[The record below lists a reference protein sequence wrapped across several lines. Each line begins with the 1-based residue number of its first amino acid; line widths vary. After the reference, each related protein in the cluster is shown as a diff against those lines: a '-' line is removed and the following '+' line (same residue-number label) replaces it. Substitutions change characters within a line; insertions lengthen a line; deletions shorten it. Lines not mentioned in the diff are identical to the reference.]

1 MPVSTARFITSL
13 KEDLYSSIDY
23 IILLNILSPV
33 SYGLVCRCGTF
44 TVDLFFIPY
53 ANVLDSGYCL
63 TPCTSTLSRQDF
75 SGLAVCPMFSSSV
88 CSAPLSLKI

>member
-13 KEDLYSSIDY
+13 KKDLYSSTDY

-44 TVDLFFIPY
+44 TVDLFFITY
-53 ANVLDSGYCL
+53 ANVLDSNYCL
-63 TPCTSTLSRQDF
+63 TTCTFTLSLRQDF
-75 SGLAVCPMFSSSV
+75 SGLVVPPFFRGC
-88 CSAPLSLKI
+88 CCC